1 VPFRDVFALDEWGR
15 REDPPYSTW
24 HLVNSWIEGL
34 DSAPW
39 QAPSTPF
46 PELSDLPDYE
56 VRVAEVPDSGGVEV
70 FYRREFAGEI
80 IDLIW
85 IGRLPNAN

>member
-1 VPFRDVFALDEWGR
+1 MPLRDVAALDEWGR
-15 REDPPYSTW
+15 RENPPYSTW
-24 HLVNSWIEGL
+24 RIVNLWVDDL

-46 PELSDLPDYE
+46 PELSDLPNYE
-56 VRVAEVPDSGGVEV
+56 IRIAEVPDSNGVEV

-80 IDLIW
+80 VDLIW
-85 IGRLPNAN
+85 VGRLPGS